1 MFLFYVLVPIF
12 TTRRKRDK
20 LLEDHH
26 FLDAY
31 QALITDKSFD
41 YRDVPVDSQEKA
53 QTFIAS
59 LSKSRNLLSAYKAE
73 ASWASYYKLSHELNH
88 LATHY
93 AKLKLSLSP
102 LPVTDGSK
110 APKKSLKPPPAAI
123 MIDEHPLDLAHP
135 KLPPAP
141 PALELPTLARPFSL
155 VPTEPA
161 ALGQHVAWS
170 PPQNAAPIVSH
181 VSAAPLFGTLQMPPL
196 GDWNGKRVDVVS
208 SNGSTTIEL
217 SRWGL
222 CPWCRAPVDNSWP
235 ICPAAGCGRPIVQ
248 ENLQPLAPSQ
258 PSSNPA
264 AETTK
269 SWFSGLPSLKL
280 PQLPF
285 FGGEPQAVE
294 EGVTL
299 SV

>member
-1 MFLFYVLVPIF
+1 MLLFCVSLQFL
-12 TTRRKRDK
+12 TACRDHDG
-20 LLEDHH
+20 LLRHNH
-26 FLDAY
+26 FHDAY

-41 YRDVPVDSQEKA
+41 YRDVPLASQEKA

-59 LSKSRNLLSAYKAE
+59 LSKSRNLLSAYKAQ

-93 AKLKLSLSP
+93 NKLKLSLSP
-102 LPVTDGSK
+102 GADGS
-110 APKKSLKPPPAAI
+110 KPPPAAF
-123 MIDEHPLDLAHP
+123 MFDEHPLGLTHP

-155 VPTEPA
+155 MPTEPP
-161 ALGQHVAWS
+161 ALGQHLAWS

-181 VSAAPLFGTLQMPPL
+181 VSAAPLFGTLQMPPV
-196 GDWNGKRVDVVS
+196 GDWNGKKVEVMS

-235 ICPAAGCGRPIVQ
+235 ICPAAGCGRPIVR
-248 ENLQPLAPSQ
+248 ENLQPLALSQ

-264 AETTK
+264 SPAAEPAK
-269 SWFSGLPSLKL
+269 SWFSSMPSLKL